1 MALQEE
7 WEKELGIAV
16 LMGEWAREHG
26 TAVLQV
32 QILNEYRKNN
42 MK

>member
-7 WEKELGIAV
+7 WEKELGIVV

-32 QILNEYRKNN
+32 QKLDVYSKVHIV
-42 MK
+42 

>member
-7 WEKELGIAV
+7 WGKELGIAV

-32 QILNEYRKNN
+32 QILNEYRKYN
-42 MK
+42 M